1 MHAHPA
7 TRCLLIGVAH
17 GGEVDHVNT
26 RLRRHDPTSERCQT
40 PSEKSLKL
48 INAAKVCAVR
58 LDASESG
65 LWVCSRRGCGQDSH
79 SILPSSAA
87 FLALIF
93 FAFLG
98 IFSFGR
104 LCCSGCPS
112 FVYHLLFACKKGE
125 KKKKRNCRGPALVCP
140 YCSCTTDGLTAA
152 VASMALRT
160 SATNAEDV
168 AAGFMRFR
176 EPLPEHATEITG
188 LIADLYGIST
198 SLNALEELTRSGDF
212 RYRRNV
218 PLVRPDLELVRAS
231 LKYTLED
238 IVDFFGN
245 IDPRSPATREIYKRT
260 WFELSTFFRREINY
274 SLATRLR
281 KYKLFLRELEDFT
294 AEYA

>member
-1 MHAHPA
+1 MDDRGQVNIIGRLLGWSRCAGSGKESPMHAHLA

-112 FVYHLLFACKKGE
+112 FVYHLPFACKKS
-125 KKKKRNCRGPALVCP
+125 KKKEEKLSWA
-140 YCSCTTDGLTAA
+140 CSC
-152 VASMALRT
+152 
-160 SATNAEDV
+160 
-168 AAGFMRFR
+168 
-176 EPLPEHATEITG
+176 
-188 LIADLYGIST
+188 
-198 SLNALEELTRSGDF
+198 
-212 RYRRNV
+212 
-218 PLVRPDLELVRAS
+218 
-231 LKYTLED
+231 
-238 IVDFFGN
+238 
-245 IDPRSPATREIYKRT
+245 
-260 WFELSTFFRREINY
+260 LSI
-274 SLATRLR
+274 
-281 KYKLFLRELEDFT
+281 LFL
-294 AEYA
+294 YN

>member
-1 MHAHPA
+1 
-7 TRCLLIGVAH
+7 
-17 GGEVDHVNT
+17 
-26 RLRRHDPTSERCQT
+26 
-40 PSEKSLKL
+40 
-48 INAAKVCAVR
+48 
-58 LDASESG
+58 
-65 LWVCSRRGCGQDSH
+65 
-79 SILPSSAA
+79 
-87 FLALIF
+87 
-93 FAFLG
+93 
-98 IFSFGR
+98 
-104 LCCSGCPS
+104 
-112 FVYHLLFACKKGE
+112 
-125 KKKKRNCRGPALVCP
+125 
-140 YCSCTTDGLTAA
+140 
-152 VASMALRT
+152 MALRT

-198 SLNALEELTRSGDF
+198 SLNALEELTRSADF

-245 IDPRSPATREIYKRT
+245 IDPRRPATREIYKRT

-294 AEYA
+294 AEYVWFWLVGFGVVADSLLWVAIFLTEGLCLISVRELKLCWKSKTIDWRYESVD